1 MAINLFS
8 CNYARDLI
16 YMISLGMNNTLNHL
30 CYLCLHYNKQNN
42 KQKLY
47 IQIKDKN
54 NEFRGLDIN
63 IIHLVK

>member
-1 MAINLFS
+1 
-8 CNYARDLI
+8 
-16 YMISLGMNNTLNHL
+16 MISLGMNNTLNHL
-30 CYLCLHYNKQNN
+30 CYLCLHYTKQNN

-63 IIHLVK
+63 IMHMVK